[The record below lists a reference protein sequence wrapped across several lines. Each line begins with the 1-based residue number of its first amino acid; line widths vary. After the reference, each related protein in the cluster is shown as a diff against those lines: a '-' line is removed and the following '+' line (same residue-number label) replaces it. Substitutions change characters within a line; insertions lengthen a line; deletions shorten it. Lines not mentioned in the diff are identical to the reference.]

1 MSALFPYLRFGSLAC
16 QAVGLALVALVV
28 AGCASTQPAPVEDRG
43 PAARASLAKPGAA
56 RRPAGEN
63 GPATTYTVKRGD
75 TLYQIALDN
84 GLDYRELAS
93 WNNIDNVNRIYAGQ
107 VLRLAAP
114 GQLPAA
120 AQAAT
125 AGATAGSTA
134 ASGTAPGGAA
144 TSPDGVTTTP
154 LRSVPPVVA
163 ASPSATPALSAAP
176 AAGAAPAALP
186 GASTAAAQGAL
197 PPRGTA
203 PPVAAPGAA
212 GSGAAIVAGA
222 AAPAGPTADAGN
234 LKTSPRAIKQPYSD
248 QAVRQMTLEASAVPA
263 PPNVIVASA
272 APSGAAQVP
281 GAAAGSQ
288 AAPSS
293 AATMPG
299 DDQLNWMWP
308 AKGRVVAQFSDTANL
323 KGIDIAGTAGEP
335 VYASAAGR
343 VVYAGSGLRGYGKL
357 IIIKH
362 NATYLS
368 AYAHNQNILVK
379 EGQQVARGQKI
390 AEMGSSDASQVML
403 HFEIRRFG
411 KPMDP
416 EKFLP
421 PV

>member
-1 MSALFPYLRFGSLAC
+1 MSAPFPYLRFGSLIR
-16 QAVGLALVALVV
+16 QAAALALVALVV

-56 RRPAGEN
+56 KRPAGEN

-93 WNNIDNVNRIYAGQ
+93 WNNIDNVNRIYVGQ

-120 AQAAT
+120 AQVAA
-125 AGATAGSTA
+125 AGSTA
-134 ASGTAPGGAA
+134 APGSAPGGAT
-144 TSPDGVTTTP
+144 TSPDGVTVTP

-163 ASPSATPALSAAP
+163 ASAPSATTAANP
-176 AAGAAPAALP
+176 EAALP
-186 GASTAAAQGAL
+186 PGASPAAA
-197 PPRGTA
+197 PGTI

-212 GSGAAIVAGA
+212 AAGTGAVAGA
-222 AAPAGPTADAGN
+222 APAGAATDVGN

-263 PPNVIVASA
+263 PPNAVVASV
-272 APSGAAQVP
+272 APSGVAQVP
-281 GAAAGSQ
+281 PAAAGPQ

-293 AATMPG
+293 PAPTPG

-308 AKGRVVAQFSDTANL
+308 AKGKVVAQFSDTANL

-390 AEMGSSDASQVML
+390 AEMGSTDASQVML